1 MWLFVIIIEGINVRF
16 IVLKNVDNI
25 VDNEERK
32 QLPKEVKLFN
42 KFQLTLLLLRLKMP
56 SKAMPEPEIALGFR
70 LSSLWLDEEQKL
82 VD

>member
-42 KFQLTLLLLRLKMP
+42 KSQLTLLLLRLKMP
-56 SKAMPEPEIALGFR
+56 SKAMPEPEISLGFR
-70 LSSLWLDEEQKL
+70 LSSLWLDEEQKV

>member
-42 KFQLTLLLLRLKMP
+42 KSQLTLLWLRLKMP
-56 SKAMPEPEIALGFR
+56 KAMPEPEISFG
-70 LSSLWLDEEQKL
+70 
-82 VD
+82 V